1 MNGATLISRFV
12 LVVFQQG
19 CIIEKLEIIG
29 KQGRE
34 IEGRLKGYLD
44 ENARGLWTLD
54 TVWVWY
60 FLL

>member
-34 IEGRLKGYLD
+34 IEGRLKGYLG
-44 ENARGLWTLD
+44 ENARGL
-54 TVWVWY
+54 
-60 FLL
+60 

>member
-34 IEGRLKGYLD
+34 IEGRLKGYLG
-44 ENARGLWTLD
+44 ENARGWWTLD
-54 TVWVWY
+54 TVRVWY

>member
-1 MNGATLISRFV
+1 MNGAPLIPRFV

-34 IEGRLKGYLD
+34 IEGRLKGYLG
-44 ENARGLWTLD
+44 ENAVRG
-54 TVWVWY
+54 
-60 FLL
+60 

>member
-1 MNGATLISRFV
+1 VKDKIIENMNGATLIPRFV

-34 IEGRLKGYLD
+34 IEGRLKGYLG
-44 ENARGLWTLD
+44 ENAVRG
-54 TVWVWY
+54 
-60 FLL
+60 

>member
-1 MNGATLISRFV
+1 
-12 LVVFQQG
+12 
-19 CIIEKLEIIG
+19 
-29 KQGRE
+29 
-34 IEGRLKGYLD
+34 LKGYLG